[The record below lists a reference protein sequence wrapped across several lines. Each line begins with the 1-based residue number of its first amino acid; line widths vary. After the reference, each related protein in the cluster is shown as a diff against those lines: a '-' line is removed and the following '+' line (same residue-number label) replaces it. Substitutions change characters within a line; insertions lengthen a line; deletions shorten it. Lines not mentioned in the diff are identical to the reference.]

1 MAAGGGNPLMGGGP
15 VGGGIARKIIE
26 SLNSRGVSPQQQGPS
41 GANPEAAS
49 DSLGQQM
56 SQLRGADPGML
67 ARTFSEMKKQIV
79 QALPQVAFVVPAATK
94 HLGKMLEG
102 CNGFLKEI
110 EAAANTEAT
119 VSKGGNLGHTAAMGQ
134 EAEPGGGGGAM
145 PQMGGQGIGL

>member
-1 MAAGGGNPLMGGGP
+1 MAAGNSPFGGGP

-26 SLNSRGVSPQQQGPS
+26 SLNARGVSPQGQGPS
-41 GANPEAAS
+41 GANPEAAG
-49 DSLGQQM
+49 DSLSKSM
-56 SQLRGADPGML
+56 SELRGADPGML
-67 ARTFSEMKKQIV
+67 KRTFDEMKKQIV

-110 EAAANTEAT
+110 ETAANTEAT

-134 EAEPGGGGGAM
+134 EAEPGGQGGPMTMG
-145 PQMGGQGIGL
+145 MGGMGGM